1 MPSTFR
7 LAATGPFGLPRAGWA
22 ALDVALLLAL
32 AAVLAHWTWRLAV
45 PETTQAV
52 PPPPAAQTAGV
63 EAIRAAR
70 LFGEPTAAD
79 ARPAARATTLNFK
92 LHGVFAAPG
101 TRPALAILNVDGQDQ
116 AVARGA
122 EVQPG
127 VVLSEVAADHV
138 LLVNQGVTERLDL
151 ERPQAQQAPGAP
163 NAPREMTLTPAE
175 IDRAIANPQQLGA
188 QIRPNGDEGRPAL
201 IVGTVE
207 AGGFA
212 ARLGLQSGDTLRLVN
227 GNPVASVQDLA
238 RLLADAA
245 SLQRVTLVG
254 ERQGKPLILSYRLQP

>member
-1 MPSTFR
+1 MPPAFR
-7 LAATGPFGLPRAGWA
+7 LAASGPFGLPRSAWA
-22 ALDVALLLAL
+22 LLNLALLLTL
-32 AAVLAHWTWRLAV
+32 AAVLAHWTWRLAA
-45 PETTQAV
+45 PETTRAAALAAPQA
-52 PPPPAAQTAGV
+52 AGV
-63 EAIRAAR
+63 ETIRAAH
-70 LFGEPTAAD
+70 LFGEPTVAGAA
-79 ARPAARATTLNFK
+79 PAARATSLNLK

-101 TRPALAILNVDGQDQ
+101 NRPAMAILNVDGEDR

-127 VVLSEVAADHV
+127 VVLGEVAADHV

-151 ERPQAQQAPGAP
+151 DRPQGQAAAGGPD
-163 NAPREMTLTPAE
+163 APRAMALTPAE

-188 QIRPNGDEGRPAL
+188 QIRSNGDEGRPAL
-201 IVGTVE
+201 IVDAVD

-227 GNPVASVQDLA
+227 GNPVSSVQDLA

>member
-45 PETTQAV
+45 PETTQAA
-52 PPPPAAQTAGV
+52 PSTAAQTAGV

-70 LFGEPTAAD
+70 LFGEPTVAD

-127 VVLSEVAADHV
+127 VVLGEVAADHV

-163 NAPREMTLTPAE
+163 NVPREMTLTPAE
-175 IDRAIANPQQLGA
+175 IDRAISNPQQLGA

-238 RLLADAA
+238 RMLADAA